1 LKNKKTYGKS
11 IDKKKELFF
20 FNSLNK
26 FEINVW
32 KYLDKKEFGFV
43 LKTTMNSTRLTL
55 IARSF
60 GVELPMEVHKKIM
73 AGTVEKVPLML
84 ELGNSSI
91 EMLNSPA
98 PHQYPTRP
106 GSGSYHLDYGRV
118 ESMARAVKVGALEL
132 GAPCARNYAF
142 TRAQVIENPHLATRM
157 FESKL
162 HPTQRRSQQSF
173 DLKTLAIDMER
184 YQSGSNI
191 YIRAAHY
198 TQFDGWWLGGQ
209 GRLQCKANLR
219 KFEFQNMWPTL
230 YGKGGWA
237 K

>member
-1 LKNKKTYGKS
+1 
-11 IDKKKELFF
+11 
-20 FNSLNK
+20 
-26 FEINVW
+26 
-32 KYLDKKEFGFV
+32 
-43 LKTTMNSTRLTL
+43 MNSTRLTL

-73 AGTVEKVPLML
+73 AGTVEKLPFAL

-106 GSGSYHLDYGRV
+106 GSGNYHLDYGRV

-142 TRAQVIENPHLATRM
+142 TRAQVIENPHLLPVNGI
-157 FESKL
+157 FEFKL
-162 HPTQRRSQQSF
+162 HPAQRRSQQSF

-184 YQSGSNI
+184 YQSGSTI

-198 TQFDGWWLGGQ
+198 TQFDGWWLGGYC
-209 GRLQCKANLR
+209 RLQCKANLR

>member
-1 LKNKKTYGKS
+1 
-11 IDKKKELFF
+11 
-20 FNSLNK
+20 
-26 FEINVW
+26 
-32 KYLDKKEFGFV
+32 
-43 LKTTMNSTRLTL
+43 MNSTRLTL

-73 AGTVEKVPLML
+73 AGTVEKLPFAL

-91 EMLNSPA
+91 EMLNSPT
-98 PHQYPTRP
+98 HYPTRP
-106 GSGSYHLDYGRV
+106 GSGNYHLDYGRV

-142 TRAQVIENPHLATRM
+142 TRAQVIENPHLLPVNGI
-157 FESKL
+157 FEFKL
-162 HPTQRRSQQSF
+162 HPAQRRSQQSF
-173 DLKTLAIDMER
+173 DLKTLAIDMVR
-184 YQSGSNI
+184 YQTGNRNYI
-191 YIRAAHY
+191 YDSHY
-198 TQFDGWWLGGQ
+198 KHFDGDWIGLCGGKF
-209 GRLQCKANLR
+209 KANLR